1 MPSFP
6 YLGSEYQFVT
16 LWGSIW
22 VLAIF
27 LLVLVVGRLFANDD
41 GISKSANEKVLSSL
55 WRLDQH
61 LENIVRVSELTLPD
75 SAMANPGRYTRDVP
89 WFEALNNVMEEV
101 GKPLRRLSWCRR
113 LLLALKLEIA
123 LFAILLI
130 AWAIISITLT
140 SGINEVILFGCMFGV
155 PSGIIVM
162 TFAALGWL
170 WYTLIR

>member
-6 YLGSEYQFVT
+6 DLGSEYQFVT

-27 LLVLVVGRLFANDD
+27 LLVLVVSRLFANDD
-41 GISKSANEKVLSSL
+41 VISKSANEKVLRSL

-101 GKPLRRLSWCRR
+101 GKPLRNLSWCRR
-113 LLLALKLEIA
+113 LLLALKLEVA
-123 LFAILLI
+123 FLAILLI
-130 AWAIISITLT
+130 IWAVISISFPGELNETL
-140 SGINEVILFGCMFGV
+140 VLGCMFGF
-155 PSGIIVM
+155 PAGIIVI

-170 WYTLIR
+170 WYRLVR